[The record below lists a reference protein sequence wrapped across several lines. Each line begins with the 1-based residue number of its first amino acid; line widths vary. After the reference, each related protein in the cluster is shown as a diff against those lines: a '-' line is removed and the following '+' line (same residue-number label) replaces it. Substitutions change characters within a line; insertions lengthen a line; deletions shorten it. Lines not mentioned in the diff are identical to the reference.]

1 MDVTIAGLTKTFGRN
16 TALDTVDLEF
26 GGGMIGLL
34 GPNGAGK
41 TTLMRVLTGVLR
53 PSSGRITVGGHSLA
67 DRSGRTSVKRML
79 GYLPQHLDLYPDLS
93 AREFLDYVG
102 LLKGMDDRRT
112 RRDQVESLLDQ
123 VGLSDSAHRRMGGFS
138 GGMKRRVGIAQALMG
153 DPLLMVV
160 DEPTVGLD
168 PEERMRF
175 RSLLAG
181 LGGRRTVVLS
191 THILDDVAQTCPRVA
206 VLVAG
211 RVVYDGSTSGLTAF
225 AEGRTYRIDTD
236 GPQPV
241 GDLSVVNAM
250 ATGDGMR
257 YRAVTDTPPEN
268 AVPVTATLEDGYA
281 ALMRDARTTR
291 TVETGRGH

>member
-1 MDVTIAGLTKTFGRN
+1 MDVTVNGLTRNFGRH
-16 TALDTVDLEF
+16 TALDAVDLEF

-41 TTLMRVLTGVLR
+41 TTLMRLLTGVLR
-53 PSSGRITVGGHSLA
+53 PSAGRVTVGGHDLG
-67 DRSGRTSVKRML
+67 DRAGRAAVKRML
-79 GYLPQHLDLYPDLS
+79 GYLPQHLDPYPDLS

-102 LLKGMDDRRT
+102 LLKGIDDGRARRA
-112 RRDQVESLLDQ
+112 RAEELLER
-123 VGLSDSAHRRMGGFS
+123 VGLADSAKRRLGGFS
-138 GGMKRRVGIAQALMG
+138 GGMKRRMGIAQALMG
-153 DPLLMVV
+153 DPRLLVV

-191 THILDDVAQTCPRVA
+191 THILDDVAQTCSRAA

-211 RVVYDGSTSGLTAF
+211 RIVYDGSVPGLTAF
-225 AEGRTYRIDTD
+225 AEDRTYHVDTG

-241 GDLSVVNAM
+241 GDLSVTNA
-250 ATGDGMR
+250 ASTGDGMR
-257 YRAVTDTPPEN
+257 YRVVTDAPPAG
-268 AVPVTATLEDGYA
+268 AVPVAATLEDGYA
-281 ALMRDARTTR
+281 ALMRDARVTPEES
-291 TVETGRGH
+291 V